1 MSILRFFR
9 HNFFPGH
16 HSHFCCSYVALQHL
30 KIRLLTNFGC
40 NRITPRRD
48 RRVPP
53 SDLTP
58 KIWEKANF
66 EHEAVDLAC
75 VYPAKKLL
83 GVVNYS
89 R

>member
-16 HSHFCCSYVALQHL
+16 HSHFSCSYVALQHL

-53 SDLTP
+53 SDFTP
-58 KIWEKANF
+58 QICKNANF

-75 VYPAKKLL
+75 PYHFENLS
-83 GVVNYS
+83 GVISYS
-89 R
+89 

>member
-16 HSHFCCSYVALQHL
+16 HSHFCCSYVALQRL
-30 KIRLLTNFGC
+30 KIHLLTNFGL
-40 NRITPRRD
+40 NRITPRGD
-48 RRVPP
+48 RGVPP

-58 KIWEKANF
+58 QIWENAKF

-75 VYPAKKLL
+75 PYSAENLL
-83 GVVNYS
+83 GIMS
-89 R
+89 DS